1 MPHRSSLLQ
10 LFLGPSDVVFRPKE
24 AVNFGRNYPRVIIV
38 ESHPAF
44 DGNWNFDGIVRW
56 RMGDR
61 NDVRY
66 DTIWELRDLFAAKHD
81 STRAVLQPLNLFF
94 LSFAMPEVRVAI
106 VRSASARR
114 QGCQL
119 SYMLVA
125 HDIAGRALPWLE
137 PASYALSRYSRR
149 AL

>member
-1 MPHRSSLLQ
+1 V
-10 LFLGPSDVVFRPKE
+10 GE

-66 DTIWELRDLFAAKHD
+66 DTIWELRDLFVAKHD

-94 LSFAMPEVRVAI
+94 LSFAMPEVRVANHQ
-106 VRSASARR
+106 ARMR
-114 QGCQL
+114 TFRESVLRDDLLPQPLHGEL
-119 SYMLVA
+119 
-125 HDIAGRALPWLE
+125 DI
-137 PASYALSRYSRR
+137 
-149 AL
+149 